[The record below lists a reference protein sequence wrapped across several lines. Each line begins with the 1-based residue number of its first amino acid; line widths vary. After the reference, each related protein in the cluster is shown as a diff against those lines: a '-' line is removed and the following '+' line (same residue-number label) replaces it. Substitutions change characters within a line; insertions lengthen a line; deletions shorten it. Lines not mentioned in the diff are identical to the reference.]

1 MNNFEAMY
9 YDEYDYYNILP
20 EAQFSG
26 KSSRKGRT
34 KAEAQAR
41 NVKTSKT
48 WSVYAKLER
57 ENHNRSRKPQKNL
70 LRRTSSTGSE

>member
-34 KAEAQAR
+34 KAESQAR
-41 NVKTSKT
+41 KYVIVLVDFRSLLMLFH
-48 WSVYAKLER
+48 SSLRYAV
-57 ENHNRSRKPQKNL
+57 N
-70 LRRTSSTGSE
+70 